1 MWGDTRWWP
10 IGRHQCVKC
19 RRRRRSFQSDF
30 KIEGLPKMLECGVR
44 AYLCVAAYVINSAG
58 KHAYSQTAASQQGE
72 GARQLVFLLPLAL
85 LCSFCFLLFFVLF
98 FGSNLPALSISI
110 GGVATAANSCLCVCN
125 SLSHHFE
132 LFVVVSGRCVA
143 PHHQL
148 GLRAVIAK
156 VTVSLIIL
164 EQNLKIKK

>member
-1 MWGDTRWWP
+1 MWGETRWWP
-10 IGRHQCVKC
+10 IGRHQYVKC

-98 FGSNLPALSISI
+98 SAATFQLFPFPLAALPLPPIP
-110 GGVATAANSCLCVCN
+110 VCV
-125 SLSHHFE
+125 FVI
-132 LFVVVSGRCVA
+132 LFR
-143 PHHQL
+143 
-148 GLRAVIAK
+148 
-156 VTVSLIIL
+156 IIL
-164 EQNLKIKK
+164 NCLLL